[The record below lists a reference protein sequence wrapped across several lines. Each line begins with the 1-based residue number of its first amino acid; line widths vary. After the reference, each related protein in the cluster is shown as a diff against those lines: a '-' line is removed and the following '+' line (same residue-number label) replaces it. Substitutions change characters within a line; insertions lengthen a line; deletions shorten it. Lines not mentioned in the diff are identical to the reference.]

1 MKTTRRTFLA
11 GATALGTGTLLVG
24 SATGRFGTAW
34 AQDAKTLSFAAA
46 GTVTSSWDPTSHTIA
61 PQITAE
67 MLVFGRLTKCL
78 MTSENPGEILPDL
91 ALEWKVVDKY
101 TLEYKLRQGVKFH
114 DGKEFKAEDV
124 KATYEYGSQP
134 SRPASAW
141 YPGQVEV
148 EVVDDYTVRL
158 KTEKFGYPALNFWYV
173 AAFLPILSAKD
184 VADPNVLKQR
194 PNGTGPFRYMETKGD
209 QIIFK
214 ANETFYDGKPEIETL
229 LWNYVP
235 DANTRVLGLLNGQ
248 YHLTERLE
256 PEQYESLKK
265 EANIVTNRGLSSE
278 NKYLHFRCNKPPF
291 DDVRVRMAA
300 VHAIDRDQVLAVL
313 GEAGQA
319 SNSHIS
325 PVKFGYTDVAN
336 YPKYDP
342 EECQRLLAEAGYPN
356 GQGLPELEFITSVGF
371 YAKTREYGELVTAM
385 LQEQGFPVKLTT
397 LEPAAWEEQI
407 YRRAD
412 GQGPGHIV
420 DVGWITG
427 SPEPDLVL
435 RPNYHSK
442 FALIN
447 GINDP
452 EIDAA
457 LDKERNAES
466 AEERLKILQEETL
479 PLLATKVPSLSLFS
493 AVSLRAMSKKLEGV
507 YFYPNGPID
516 LSKAKLF

>member
-11 GATALGTGTLLVG
+11 GASAFGAGSLLVG
-24 SATGRFGTAW
+24 AGTGPFGAAF
-34 AQDAKTLSFAAA
+34 AQESKPLVFAAA

-67 MLVFGRLTKCL
+67 MLVFSRLTKCL
-78 MTSENPGEILPDL
+78 MTAENPGEILPDL
-91 ALEWKVVDKY
+91 ATEWKLIDKY
-101 TLEYKLRQGVKFH
+101 TLEYKLRPGVKFH

-124 KATYEYGSQP
+124 KATYEYGCQP

-148 EVVDDYTVRL
+148 EIVDDYTVRL

-173 AAFLPILSAKD
+173 AAFLPVLSAKD
-184 VADPNVLKQR
+184 VADPSQLKQR
-194 PNGTGPFRYMETKGD
+194 PNGTGPFRYQETKGD

-214 ANETFYDGKPEIETL
+214 ANEAYYDGKPHIDTL
-229 LWNYVP
+229 HWNYVP

-265 EANIVTNRGLSSE
+265 DANVVTNRGLSSE

-300 VHAIDRDQVLAVL
+300 VHAIDRDQILEL
-313 GEAGQA
+313 MGEAAEA
-319 SNSHIS
+319 SNCHIS
-325 PVKFGYTDVAN
+325 PVKFGFTDVPN

-342 EECQRLLAEAGYPN
+342 ELSQKLLAEAGFPN
-356 GQGLPELEFITSVGF
+356 GQGLPELEYITSVGF
-371 YAKTREYGELVTAM
+371 YPKTREYGELVTAM

-412 GQGPGHIV
+412 GQGPGHII

-435 RPNYHSK
+435 RPNYYSK

-447 GINDP
+447 GVNDP
-452 EIDAA
+452 EIDAS
-457 LDKERNAES
+457 LDKERGAET
-466 AEERLKILQEETL
+466 AEERKKILQEETL
-479 PLLATKVPSLSLFS
+479 PLLAAKVPSLSLFS
-493 AVSLRAMSKKLEGV
+493 AVSLRAMSKNLEGA